1 VKIAEVVLQLSERLP
16 LFSESFTDTFAVTS
30 LSHTGTTATV
40 VTSSGNGLKVGDS
53 VHIIGAI
60 NPVTIS
66 TITHAYSGSPPVG
79 TGIAVATT
87 SEDHDLTMFVDD
99 PSLNVVSVEG
109 ATESGF
115 NGTDMALLSVPNRRV
130 FHYTIPP
137 GTVASASGSPVAT
150 NASNVY
156 NTIRGQYAVASV
168 TNSTTFTVQHTAASS
183 LGVQIGTI
191 TARVKPRITG
201 AIDDEGAM
209 SSYGRDA
216 EDSST
221 LERKSK
227 TWAYALIGDVSA
239 SKGRRNG
246 TDALDDQTI
255 QADWNQVLIA
265 PFQVLIAQ
273 DASNETLGR
282 NSRDNAE
289 NLLRPILR
297 SLLGKRFSTGLSQT
311 LGTDVQFVGHGIA
324 RYDGATYWHEFN
336 FEQRAVVGFADT
348 VGADD
353 DVAFR
358 DWDFTGDPEV
368 DDGSGQGKIVQI
380 TSLDDTPL

>member
-1 VKIAEVVLQLSERLP
+1 VKISEVVLQLSKRLP
-16 LFSESFTDTFAVTS
+16 LFTESFTDTLAVVS
-30 LSHTGTTATV
+30 LVHSGTTATV
-40 VTSSGNGLKVGDS
+40 VTSSGHDLKAGDS

-79 TGIAVATT
+79 SGVAIATT
-87 SEDHDLTMFVDD
+87 AEDHDLTMFVDD
-99 PSLNVVSVEG
+99 PSLNVVSIIG
-109 ATESGF
+109 ATQSGF
-115 NGTDMALLSVPNRRV
+115 NGTGMALLAVPNRRT
-130 FHYTIPP
+130 FHYAIPKATAAAAT
-137 GTVASASGSPVAT
+137 GLPVAT

-168 TNSTTFTVQHTAASS
+168 TNSTTFTLQHTAASN
-183 LGVQIGTI
+183 LGTQIGTI

-255 QADWNQVLIA
+255 QGDWHQVLIA

-289 NLLRPILR
+289 NLLGPILR
-297 SLLGKRFSTGLSQT
+297 SLVGKRFSTGLSQT
-311 LGTDVQFVGHGIA
+311 LGSDVQFVGHGIA

-336 FEQRAVVGFADT
+336 FEQRAIVGFADT

-368 DDGSGQGKIVQI
+368 DEGAGQGKIIQI